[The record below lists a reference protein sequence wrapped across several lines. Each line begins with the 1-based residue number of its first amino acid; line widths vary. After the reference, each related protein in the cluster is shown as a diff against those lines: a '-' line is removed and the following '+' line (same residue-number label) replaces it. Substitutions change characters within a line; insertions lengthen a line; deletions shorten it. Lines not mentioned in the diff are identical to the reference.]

1 MVKKPVAPPVVEK
14 PVAPPKIVPAPK
26 EPLPG
31 PSSVLS
37 MESRRARS
45 KTAGCV
51 LTYVELVE
59 GPGAVHFPEKLDFRF
74 EIPPEYP

>member
-1 MVKKPVAPPVVEK
+1 MVEK
-14 PVAPPKIVPAPK
+14 PVAPPKIVPTPK

-51 LTYVELVE
+51 LTYE
-59 GPGAVHFPEKLDFRF
+59 AVPFPEELDFRF
-74 EIPPEYP
+74 EIPPQYP